1 MKKIPVYKL
10 FKYNYFNNLLKMFL
24 ENMTFLTNIVI
35 GLFTFYNNCLTTVK
49 YTFEN
54 YYNNN
59 KNFRFLFDI
68 TSYFYILFDSYIHD
82 YPVEPLSQH
91 WVNSIIFC
99 IQDNN
104 KNNNQF
110 LEHYET
116 IPYQLE
122 YNDEDVKET
131 LIELLEENKK
141 FNIKT
146 SLDCIENLFIVKYN
160 NKYIFKT
167 NLNNLKANEIL
178 DKKNVSNPFF
188 EIKYTNLDTGSY
200 MNIDLPKNYFIDG
213 NEILSNAFMKRFI
226 DYHVAL
232 GYFKEEDNLYSNN
245 YSIEITDFCFSALT
259 LDKNS
264 YVLLSGSEFSIQN
277 IK

>member
-1 MKKIPVYKL
+1 
-10 FKYNYFNNLLKMFL
+10 MFL
-24 ENMTFLTNIVI
+24 ENMPVI
-35 GLFTFYNNCLTTVK
+35 ANMVVGLFTFYNNCLTTVK
-49 YTFEN
+49 CEFEN

-68 TSYFYILFDSYIHD
+68 LRYFYILFNSYTYD

-116 IPYQLE
+116 IPYQPE
-122 YNDEDVKET
+122 YNDEEVKEN
-131 LIELLEENKK
+131 LIALLEENKK

-167 NLNNLKANEIL
+167 SLNNLKANEIL
-178 DKKNVSNPFF
+178 DKKNVSNPFL
-188 EIKYTNLDTGSY
+188 KL
-200 MNIDLPKNYFIDG
+200 NILI
-213 NEILSNAFMKRFI
+213 
-226 DYHVAL
+226 
-232 GYFKEEDNLYSNN
+232 
-245 YSIEITDFCFSALT
+245 
-259 LDKNS
+259 
-264 YVLLSGSEFSIQN
+264 
-277 IK
+277 